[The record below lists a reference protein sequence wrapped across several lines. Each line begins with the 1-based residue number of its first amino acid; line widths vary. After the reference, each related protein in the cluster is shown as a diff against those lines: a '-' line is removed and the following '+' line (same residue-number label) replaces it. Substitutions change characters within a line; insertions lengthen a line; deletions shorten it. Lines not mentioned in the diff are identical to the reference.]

1 MNLVIEAIEADI
13 TTLKVDAIV
22 NAANQSLGGGGGVDG
37 AIHRAAGSG
46 LMDECR
52 ALPMIRPYVR
62 VATGDALVTGGHR
75 LPARHVIHTVGPI
88 WYGGDKGEP
97 ALLASCYRRCLDLA
111 REHGFASIAFP
122 AISCGVFGYP
132 LGQAT
137 QIAVDEAYAAAREP
151 GSLTRIVFC
160 CFGPAALQSYRTALQ
175 SHP

>member
-75 LPARHVIHTVGPI
+75 LPARHVIPHRRPDLVWRRQRRAGAARVVL
-88 WYGGDKGEP
+88 P
-97 ALLASCYRRCLDLA
+97 ALPRSRARTRFRQHRVSGDQLRRIRLSAGPGDADRRRRSLRSRA
-111 REHGFASIAFP
+111 RNP
-122 AISCGVFGYP
+122 A
-132 LGQAT
+132 
-137 QIAVDEAYAAAREP
+137 R
-151 GSLTRIVFC
+151 
-160 CFGPAALQSYRTALQ
+160 
-175 SHP
+175 